1 MPTLTTPAVIGLV
14 LALFIA
20 GFFGYLATRAWRKF
34 YQSPRMVL
42 ARIGQRRLSDLVI
55 PDGMDGEI
63 HVDHLLL
70 TPHGIL
76 VLELR
81 NASGALFAGENMD
94 EWRVIDQPRRYSF
107 RNPLPGLE
115 ARVHAVETISG
126 EVPVFGRVAIAGQVK
141 FTGGRPPR
149 VAMLAEVA
157 EEFSPRRS
165 RKEKAKIPDEYLQVW
180 ERLRQA
186 VKPAAT

>member
-1 MPTLTTPAVIGLV
+1 MPTLTTPAVTGLV
-14 LALFIA
+14 LALLLA

-126 EVPVFGRVAIAGQVK
+126 EVPVIGRVAIAGQVK
-141 FTGGRPPR
+141 FAGGRPPG

-165 RKEKAKIPDEYLQVW
+165 RKEKANIPQDYLQAW
-180 ERLRQA
+180 ERLRQT
-186 VKPAAT
+186 VKPAAN

>member
-1 MPTLTTPAVIGLV
+1 MPTLTTPAVTGLV
-14 LALFIA
+14 LALLLA
-20 GFFGYLATRAWRKF
+20 GLNGYLATRAWRKF
-34 YQSPRMVL
+34 YQSPRMIL
-42 ARIGQRRLSDLVI
+42 ARLGQRRLSDLVI
-55 PDGMDGEI
+55 PDGIDGEI

-115 ARVHAVETISG
+115 ARVHAVESISG
-126 EVPVFGRVAIAGQVK
+126 KVPVVGRVAIAGEVK
-141 FTGGRPPR
+141 FTGGRPPG
-149 VAMLAEVA
+149 VATLAEVA
-157 EEFSPRRS
+157 AEFSVRRTT
-165 RKEKAKIPDEYLQVW
+165 KEKVKLPEEYLQAW
-180 ERLRQA
+180 ERVKRA
-186 VKPAAT
+186 VKPSAT